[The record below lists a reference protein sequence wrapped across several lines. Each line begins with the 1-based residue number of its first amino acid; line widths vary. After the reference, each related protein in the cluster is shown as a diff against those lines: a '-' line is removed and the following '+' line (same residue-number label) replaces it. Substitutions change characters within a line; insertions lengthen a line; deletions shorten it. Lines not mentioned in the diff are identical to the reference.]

1 MRYDSSCSS
10 SELIEFR
17 VLSDAIV
24 NKKIIEI
31 VVKKRVERRIR
42 SVLPERCVVRGG
54 MRRKEPIEERKRR
67 RAGLFYSIR
76 LARSSLLQSYLLLI

>member
-17 VLSDAIV
+17 ALSDAIV
-24 NKKIIEI
+24 KKIIEI

-54 MRRKEPIEERKRR
+54 MRRKEPIEERKR
-67 RAGLFYSIR
+67 
-76 LARSSLLQSYLLLI
+76 